1 LKLCGS
7 NPLWGFTQEENM
19 KKLTKEQKDLF
30 EKKYFYEMMQIGIYH
45 LFGNEKCATCIAKKI
60 LAKEGLIEIGE

>member
-1 LKLCGS
+1 
-7 NPLWGFTQEENM
+7 M